1 MTMPGK
7 TRDERI
13 VGYDFEVFVGIV
25 VGIVASGMRWV
36 ERVVR
41 GVGIA
46 VVMTEIEIVS
56 VIVAVIEIVELLQDA
71 QIQIHDDEY
80 E

>member
-1 MTMPGK
+1 MPGK

-25 VGIVASGMRWV
+25 VGIVAIGMRWV

-46 VVMTEIEIVS
+46 VVMTEI
-56 VIVAVIEIVELLQDA
+56 VIVIVIVDLLRDV
-71 QIQIHDDEY
+71 QIQTLDDDY